1 MTLQLNQQSIP
12 GQDIKVTIKLPFGD
26 SDLSGQS
33 SSTTSAETGTKAKEL
48 TVSLIV
54 PFEKKAWLTAID
66 ILAEALDKT
75 TGARTVYRVSH
86 DAANAIKFYEAKFS
100 GELTIRELEDIQGW
114 QVGFMMKEHL
124 SVPERKSQREAI
136 KPAKQQGGGGNLSKD
151 EVINN
156 PDIPPNTDM
165 STFETYLSYVNDAF
179 GHFIHDDK
187 DEAKKEGVISET

>member
-48 TVSLIV
+48 SASLIV
-54 PFEKKAWLTAID
+54 PFEKKEWLTTID
-66 ILAEALDKT
+66 ILAEAQDKT
-75 TGARTVYRVSH
+75 TGARTVYRVGH

-100 GELTIRELEDIQGW
+100 GELTIRELEDTQGW

-124 SVPERKSQREAI
+124 SVPERKSQRESI
-136 KPAKQQGGGGNLSKD
+136 KPAKQQGGGGDVTLD
-151 EVINN
+151 EKITDK
-156 PDIPPNTDM
+156 PDIPPNTEL
-165 STFETYLSYVNDAF
+165 STVEKILSMANNAF
-179 GHFIHDDK
+179 GSVIGNDTK
-187 DEAKKEGVISET
+187 EEGATSEA

>member
-54 PFEKKAWLTAID
+54 PFEKKEWLTAID
-66 ILAEALDKT
+66 GFAEALDKT
-75 TGARTVYRVSH
+75 TGARTVYRIGH
-86 DAANAIKFYEAKFS
+86 DAANAIKFYEGKFS
-100 GELTIRELEDIQGW
+100 GELTIRELDDTQGW

-136 KPAKQQGGGGNLSKD
+136 KPARQQGGGGDIANKND
-151 EVINN
+151 N
-156 PDIPPNTDM
+156 PAIPPNTEM
-165 STFETYLSYVNDAF
+165 SAFETFLSYTNEWLGGAMS
-179 GHFIHDDK
+179 DDE
-187 DEAKKEGVISET
+187 DETEKEGATSEA

>member
-1 MTLQLNQQSIP
+1 MTLQLNQQSVP

-48 TVSLIV
+48 SVSLIV
-54 PFEKKAWLTAID
+54 PFENKEWLTTID
-66 ILAEALDKT
+66 ILAEAQDKT

-100 GELTIRELEDIQGW
+100 GELTIRELEDTQGW

-124 SVPERKSQREAI
+124 SVPERKSQREPI
-136 KPAKQQGGGGNLSKD
+136 KPAKQQGGGGDVALDKKITD
-151 EVINN
+151 N
-156 PDIPPNTDM
+156 PDIPPNT
-165 STFETYLSYVNDAF
+165 ELSAMEKILSMANNAF
-179 GHFIHDDK
+179 GSVIGNDT
-187 DEAKKEGVISET
+187 EEGLTSET

>member
-54 PFEKKAWLTAID
+54 PFEKKEWLTAID
-66 ILAEALDKT
+66 GFAEALDKT
-75 TGARTVYRVSH
+75 TGARTVYRIGH
-86 DAANAIKFYEAKFS
+86 DAANAIKFYEGKFS
-100 GELTIRELEDIQGW
+100 GELTIRELDDTQGW

-136 KPAKQQGGGGNLSKD
+136 KPARQQGGGGD
-151 EVINN
+151 IANN
-156 PDIPPNTDM
+156 NDNPAIPPNTEM
-165 STFETYLSYVNDAF
+165 SAFETFLSYTNEWLGGAMS
-179 GHFIHDDK
+179 DDE
-187 DEAKKEGVISET
+187 DETEKEGATSEA